1 MTLTLAAPEDAE
13 RIEAFL
19 AGHAET
25 SMFLR
30 SNLAAHGIGETVHP
44 HGSTYWLH
52 EGPDGIEAV
61 FGASNGGYLMVQAP
75 DASAEVWRAWVQAL
89 DGRLMRGL
97 TGDDVQVRR
106 ALAALELRVD
116 LFAMNHAEPLYRLD
130 LDRLDLDRLEGAGTE
145 IRPAGE
151 ADREI
156 LAEWFTTYLM
166 ETGLTTDPEHA
177 RQEAEARALTASRD
191 GKERLLLEEGQPV
204 ATASLNAQVD
214 GIVQV
219 GGVFVPVAARNRG
232 LGRKVTAARLAE
244 AREDGARMA
253 ILFSNNDAASRAYE
267 AIGFERIGA
276 YRVAVL
282 KTPIFVGGTA

>member
-1 MTLTLAAPEDAE
+1 MTLRLAAPEDAE

-30 SNLAAHGIGETVHP
+30 SNLVAHGIGETVHP
-44 HGSTYWLH
+44 HGTTYWLH

-75 DASAEVWRAWVQAL
+75 DASAEVWRAWAQAL

-130 LDRLDLDRLEGAGTE
+130 LDRLEGVEAE

-151 ADREI
+151 ADRGM

-166 ETGLTTDPEHA
+166 ETGLTSDPAHA
-177 RQEAEARALTASRD
+177 RQEAEARALTASR
-191 GKERLLLEEGQPV
+191 GGRERLLLEEGQPV

-244 AREDGARMA
+244 ARADGARMA